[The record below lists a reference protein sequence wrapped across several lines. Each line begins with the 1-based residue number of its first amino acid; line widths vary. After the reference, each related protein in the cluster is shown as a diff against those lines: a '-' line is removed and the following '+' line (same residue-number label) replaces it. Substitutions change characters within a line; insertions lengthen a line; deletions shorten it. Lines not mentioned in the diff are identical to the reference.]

1 MPCGS
6 IAGTN
11 GKGMFLMAPSITQP
25 NLPTPLLL
33 PNGRAQT
40 AKADVRKAD
49 SAAYYAALGGCI
61 EEVRCVFGLTL
72 EAFAY
77 ELKVNDRQ
85 LARQIKGEDR
95 PQLEKVF
102 AVQRFQGPLVIAL
115 AKLANGVEIDTVL
128 HVRYVKRTA

>member
-1 MPCGS
+1 
-6 IAGTN
+6 
-11 GKGMFLMAPSITQP
+11 MAPTMAQP

-33 PNGRAQT
+33 PNPRAKT
-40 AKADVRKAD
+40 AKADVRKPD
-49 SAAYYAALGGCI
+49 SAAYYASLGGCI
-61 EEVRCVFGLTL
+61 EEVRNVFGLTL

-102 AVQRFQGPLVIAL
+102 AVDRFRAPLVIAL
-115 AKLANGVEIDTVL
+115 AKLSAGVEVVTEIR
-128 HVRYVKRTA
+128 VRRSA